1 MQPLFI
7 FLDQFILAGD
17 MEESKQITANFPL
30 SLVEIYTQ
38 ILAVNKGESGRMDI
52 IIAWE
57 HI

>member
-52 IIAWE
+52 IIA
-57 HI
+57 